1 MGIYGMDTGARL
13 GGGVWGQVIQCRRA
27 FVNEFVERSESLIF
41 RHYIALLN
49 IIIIMIIWNEYIN
62 ATVSWGVSFRG

>member
-13 GGGVWGQVIQCRRA
+13 GGGVRGQVIQCRRA

-49 IIIIMIIWNEYIN
+49 IIIIIMII
-62 ATVSWGVSFRG
+62 